1 MADRL
6 EALFVNEG
14 ALGFGVMGHARAA
27 EVLERQLRGHDVEA
41 RFVSLPPLGRVAA
54 AATRGIPGLG
64 TADLDLHPVRWHV
77 THAVRARRRI
87 ASELRRRPA
96 DVLHLH
102 THGLAFLSAG
112 EMRRVPTLLA
122 VDATAWQWHAM
133 GIYRRLRRHSRATL
147 APSLAMERR
156 ALRRAA
162 TVLAFSRWSRRG
174 VEEAAPGAHVVEHH
188 PGIDLDEFR
197 PAPRRPRSRPR
208 VLFVGGRFAQ
218 KGGDDLLAALGRHAG
233 RELDLDLVT
242 PAEVAQR
249 DGVRVHRL
257 APSDPE
263 LLDLYQQADVFCL
276 PTRGDA
282 VPFAVLE
289 AMGCG
294 TPVVASRIGGIA
306 DMLDEGRAGRLVA
319 PGDVRGLAG
328 AVRELLGDELA
339 RHELGERGRR
349 RCEEH
354 YDARR
359 QVLALIEIMRAAAA
373 RAGEDA
379 RAEPR

>member
-6 EALFVNEG
+6 HALFVNEG
-14 ALGFGVMGHARAA
+14 ALGSGVLGHARAA
-27 EVLERQLRGHDVEA
+27 EVLERRLPGEDVKA
-41 RFVSLPPLGRVAA
+41 RFVSLPPFGPVAA
-54 AATRGIPGLG
+54 AATRGIPGLAA
-64 TADLDLHPVRWHV
+64 ADLDLHTVRWHV
-77 THAVRARRRI
+77 TQAVRGRRCI
-87 ASELRRRPA
+87 VSELRRRPA
-96 DVLHLH
+96 DVLHVH

-112 EMRRVPTLLA
+112 PMGRVPTLLA

-133 GIYRRLRRHSRATL
+133 GIYRRPRRHSRATL
-147 APSLAMERR
+147 APSLALERR

-162 TVLAFSRWSRRG
+162 AVLAFSRWTRRG
-174 VEEAAPGAHVVEHH
+174 VEEAAPVARVLEHH
-188 PGIDLDEFR
+188 PGIDLDAFR

-218 KGGDDLLAALGRHAG
+218 KGGDDLLAALGPHAG

-242 PAEVAQR
+242 PAPVARR

-263 LLDLYQQADVFCL
+263 LLDLYQQADLFCL

-306 DMLDEGRAGRLVA
+306 DVLDDGHAGRLVA
-319 PGDVRGLAG
+319 PGDVRGLAE
-328 AVRELLGDELA
+328 AVRGLLGDEPA
-339 RHELGERGRR
+339 RRELGARGRR

-354 YDARR
+354 YDARK
-359 QVLALIEIMRAAAA
+359 QVVRLIEIMRAV
-373 RAGEDA
+373 AGPQRPHA
-379 RAEPR
+379 T